1 MAREASTSDSNIIL
15 LSYLSASHA
24 HEHQPIEK
32 PSNSLEPQH
41 PHPQPHRKPKK
52 LSQNE
57 RMRTD
62 LDDLDSVSEVDFLRR
77 ENECLKGKL
86 AKCEKRVV
94 KL

>member
-1 MAREASTSDSNIIL
+1 
-15 LSYLSASHA
+15 
-24 HEHQPIEK
+24 
-32 PSNSLEPQH
+32 
-41 PHPQPHRKPKK
+41 
-52 LSQNE
+52 
-57 RMRTD
+57 MRTD